1 MNQRRITI
9 MVVAVFAIVFLGVM
23 TRALL
28 DSAGSGAAWKLGTP
42 ADLELA
48 GRPQLVEFFHP
59 L

>member
-1 MNQRRITI
+1 MTRRRIITAA
-9 MVVAVFAIVFLGVM
+9 VAAMALVFFAIA

-28 DSAGSGAAWKLGTP
+28 DTAGSDGRQAGTP

>member
-1 MNQRRITI
+1 
-9 MVVAVFAIVFLGVM
+9 VVFLVIA

-28 DSAGSGAAWKLGTP
+28 DTAGSHGRVAGTP

>member
-9 MVVAVFAIVFLGVM
+9 MVVAVFAIVFIGVM
-23 TRALL
+23 TRTLL
-28 DSAGSGAAWKLGTP
+28 DSAGSGASWKLGTA

>member
-1 MNQRRITI
+1 MNQRRITA
-9 MVVAVFAIVFLGVM
+9 AVLAGLAGIFLVIA

-28 DSAGSGAAWKLGTP
+28 DTAGSDGRVAGTP

>member
-1 MNQRRITI
+1 MSRRHITI
-9 MVVAVFAIVFLGVM
+9 AVAVLAVVFFGVM

-28 DSAGSGAAWKLGTP
+28 DTAGSDGVAWKLGTP

>member
-1 MNQRRITI
+1 MNQRRIAAA
-9 MVVAVFAIVFLGVM
+9 VVAGLAMVFLTLAV
-23 TRALL
+23 RALL
-28 DSAGSGAAWKLGTP
+28 ETAGSDGRVAGSP

>member
-1 MNQRRITI
+1 MNQRRIITAV
-9 MVVAVFAIVFLGVM
+9 MAGVAVVFLVIA

-28 DSAGSGAAWKLGTP
+28 DTAGSHGRVAGTP